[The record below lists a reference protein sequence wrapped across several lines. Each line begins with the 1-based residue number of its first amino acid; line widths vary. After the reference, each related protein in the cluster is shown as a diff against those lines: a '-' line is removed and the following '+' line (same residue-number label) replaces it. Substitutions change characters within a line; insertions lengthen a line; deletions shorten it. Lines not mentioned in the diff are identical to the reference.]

1 MEQNWFVSFAI
12 GHRLMLSPRIRLRN
26 FYQERFDP
34 MKTAKNTL
42 ALTAAISAS
51 MIGSV
56 AGAAEVLVSADIT
69 VSTTWT
75 KNNTYN
81 LQGAR
86 YLTNGATLTVEAGTI
101 IASDTGGSLAV
112 TRGARLNC
120 VGNAQ
125 EPIIFTS
132 KVDYNTWTPT
142 NPRGQWRATANEW
155 GNLTICGNAYIGKYG
170 QGAVATNTAAP
181 NAGNYAN
188 MEGLVGSGTP
198 GDTRTFYGG
207 GNDNDSSGAL
217 RFVSLRYGGKV
228 VGLGNELN
236 GLSLGGIGRD
246 TVIDHIEIMNNVDD
260 GIEIWGGTVNLKY
273 FSIWNIG
280 DDSFDLDQGW
290 RGQAQ
295 FGLIVSGYSIPG
307 AASGSGFPDSA
318 VETDG
323 AEKSDAQ
330 PVTTVAL
337 YNMTLVGQPG
347 SGRHATKWR
356 DNARAQFN
364 NCILMDTGAQV
375 IRNDNTD
382 GEATG
387 GQTGYGYNG
396 TLTWA
401 DTWTTNYSVYS
412 AVNPFAT
419 PATAYTAQSS
429 GKLIQF
435 TDTVF
440 FNNTNAAA
448 YTEAAARGVFAAAN
462 NNVVATAGSSPIASI
477 TRAPSVSNGSFSVA
491 NVIFIDPLARNDA
504 ATSVGSAPA
513 TSFFTAANYRGA
525 FSSTENW
532 LCGWTAAS
540 QYGYTSSNCAAACLA
555 DLNGDRVVGGPDLG
569 LLLGAW
575 GGSGFGDIDND
586 GVVGGSDLG
595 TLLGAWGACP

>member
-1 MEQNWFVSFAI
+1 MEQNWVVSYAI

-42 ALTAAISAS
+42 ALSAAISAS

-56 AGAAEVLVSADIT
+56 AGAADVLVSADIT

-75 KNNTYN
+75 KNNVYS

-86 YLTNGATLTVEAGTI
+86 YLTNGATLTIEAGTI
-101 IASDTGGSLAV
+101 IASEAGGSLAV
-112 TRGARLNC
+112 TRDARLNC
-120 VGNAQ
+120 VGTAQ

-132 KVDYNTWTPT
+132 KVDYLTWNAT
-142 NPRGQWRATANEW
+142 NPRGQWRAVANEW

-170 QGAVATNTAAP
+170 QGAVTTNTASP

-188 MEGLVGSGTP
+188 MEGLVASGTP
-198 GDTRTFYGG
+198 GDTRTFYGR

-236 GLSLGGIGRD
+236 GLSLGAVGRD
-246 TVIDHIEIMNNVDD
+246 TTIDHIEIMNNVDD
-260 GIEIWGGTVNLKY
+260 GIEIWGGTVCIRY

-280 DDSFDLDQGW
+280 DDSFDIDQGH
-290 RGQAQ
+290 RGQHQ
-295 FGLIVSGYSIPG
+295 FGLIVSGYSVPG
-307 AASGSGFPDSA
+307 AAAGSGFPDSA
-318 VETDG
+318 MEFDG

-330 PVTTVAL
+330 PVTTMAL
-337 YNMTLVGQPG
+337 YNMTVIGQPL
-347 SGRHATKWR
+347 SGKIATKWR
-356 DNARAQFN
+356 DNARAQLN
-364 NCILMDTGAQV
+364 NCIFMDTGNAV
-375 IRNDNTD
+375 IKNDNTD

-396 TLTWA
+396 TPTWA
-401 DTWTTNYSVYS
+401 DTWTTNYNVYS
-412 AVNPFAT
+412 SVNPFAN
-419 PATAYTAQSS
+419 PAVAYTAQSS

-440 FNNTNAAA
+440 YNNTNAAA
-448 YTEAAARGVFAAAN
+448 YTEANARGVFAAAN
-462 NNVVATAGSSPIASI
+462 NNVLASTSPIAAI
-477 TRAPSVSNGSFSVA
+477 TRGPNVVSGSVIVQP
-491 NVIFIDPLARNDA
+491 VIFLDPLARNDA
-504 ATSVGSAPA
+504 ATSVGTTPA
-513 TSFFTAANYRGA
+513 TSFLTATNYRGA

-540 QYGYTSSNCAAACLA
+540 QYGYTSSACAAACLA

-595 TLLGAWGACP
+595 SLLGAWGACP